1 MKIEHRLTVVARC
14 PIDDTFDVY
23 KVTVETD
30 RVLLVEEILLAVKRL
45 TVEQVYQE
53 ELTGALAAELKA
65 TVVTYGCHSGVDTV
79 CEAP

>member
-1 MKIEHRLTVVARC
+1 MRVEHRLTVVARC
-14 PIDDTFDVY
+14 PVDDSFDVY

-53 ELTGALAAELKA
+53 ELTQSLAAEFEA
-65 TVVTYGCHSGVDTV
+65 TVTTYGCHSGIDTV